1 VAVVRFWYYTYFS
14 WDFFRRNAYYW
25 REYPVPGLSIAFP
38 SNWWMKPWYWYNEV
52 YLHHQWTWQIIRY
65 RMDGYGDWTQ
75 TVVSRLLLAAVINA
89 ATVWAVPALLSARCC
104 NGCSRV
110 VRWLVS
116 FSPAYIGNAVG
127 IAAFITLLYSVWCE
141 MLRQRGAGSGGSSG
155 SAGYEESRRWL
166 PNNGLM
172 LLMHLLTFWLFHPY
186 FLHFIIKIAALIWTA
201 MLWVGVDASVFR
213 RAAERMLT
221 VKLT

>member
-1 VAVVRFWYYTYFS
+1 
-14 WDFFRRNAYYW
+14 
-25 REYPVPGLSIAFP
+25 
-38 SNWWMKPWYWYNEV
+38 
-52 YLHHQWTWQIIRY
+52 
-65 RMDGYGDWTQ
+65 
-75 TVVSRLLLAAVINA
+75 VSRLLLAAVINA

-127 IAAFITLLYSVWCE
+127 IAAFITAAISAFRLLPMITPTALAYPLFVILHFSLLSLLYSVWCE